1 MAKET
6 KRRINNMRIIT
17 LKDDYETIL
26 VETNAPEK
34 VIKEA
39 IDYRNENMD
48 IFYSQPEFEV
58 IADCVRLNGYEF
70 DELNLTDEIYYW

>member
-1 MAKET
+1 
-6 KRRINNMRIIT
+6 MRVIT

-26 VETNAPEK
+26 VETN
-34 VIKEA
+34 
-39 IDYRNENMD
+39 DYRNENMD
-48 IFYSQPEFEV
+48 IFYNQPEFEV